1 MPWPSWPTKCRKCRS
16 MESVLLRQTL
26 PGEQAK
32 DAAYEPDERVQHSVS
47 ASAARGASLKVI
59 QGVMHARPTE

>member
-1 MPWPSWPTKCRKCRS
+1 